1 MGWKSLVSVFVVSSL
16 VVTGYCYSD
25 VIFRF
30 FSGIFRGA
38 PKPSGDGVSALAT
51 ASEEAKA
58 LCAASQQRLASSSVP
73 AICSSPEQALVP
85 AIQNVDSITQV
96 AGCVTTS
103 NSEAVLGKT
112 IPVVF
117 NEIIISQSSIQG
129 DYSQLLAAF
138 QHSAAQ
144 DILLSA
150 GYDPATLHLL
160 PRSVITLP
168 NGDVVQL
175 VINAKKH
182 NVILFQGSTFLS
194 PQTVLSYGGAEAFT
208 NFLDPRSHLE

>member
-103 NSEAVLGKT
+103 NSEAVLANQLIGPSNSLCT
-112 IPVVF
+112 I
-117 NEIIISQSSIQG
+117 NNSKATTRSS
-129 DYSQLLAAF
+129 SLAA
-138 QHSAAQ
+138 
-144 DILLSA
+144 DLM
-150 GYDPATLHLL
+150 
-160 PRSVITLP
+160 
-168 NGDVVQL
+168 DVPMQFKVSKEQFLIEEALRVQL
-175 VINAKKH
+175 
-182 NVILFQGSTFLS
+182 Q
-194 PQTVLSYGGAEAFT
+194 AEMAIAQFT
-208 NFLDPRSHLE
+208 GFKG